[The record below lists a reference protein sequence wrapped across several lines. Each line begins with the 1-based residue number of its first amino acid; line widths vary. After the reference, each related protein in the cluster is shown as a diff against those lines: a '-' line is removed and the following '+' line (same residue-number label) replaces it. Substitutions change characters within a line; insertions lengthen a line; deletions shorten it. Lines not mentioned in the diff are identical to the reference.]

1 MGPLERIKGVTV
13 QIADVDAD
21 LDQAVAELDMLRHL
35 EDDAARDALVS
46 EGWDDRVDAKNA
58 KRDVARCVKRIKR
71 LEKDREKLV
80 TRRSAMI
87 DRLAAQ

>member
-1 MGPLERIKGVTV
+1 MGSLDRIKGMTV
-13 QIADVDAD
+13 QIADVDTD

-58 KRDVARCVKRIKR
+58 RRDVDRCVKRIKG

-80 TRRSAMI
+80 NRRSTMI

>member
-1 MGPLERIKGVTV
+1 MTQLDRIKGMTA
-13 QIADVDAD
+13 QIDHVDAD

-35 EDDAARDALVS
+35 EDDAVRDALVS
-46 EGWDDRVDAKNA
+46 EGWDDKVDAKNA
-58 KRDVARCVKRIKR
+58 RRDVDRCVKRIKG

-80 TRRSAMI
+80 NRRSAMI

>member
-1 MGPLERIKGVTV
+1 VGPLGRIKGMTA

-21 LDQAVAELDMLRHL
+21 LDQAVAEVDMLRHL
-35 EDDAARDALVS
+35 EDDAMRDALVS

-58 KRDVARCVKRIKR
+58 KRDVDRCLKRING
-71 LEKDREKLV
+71 LENDRAKLV
-80 TRRSAMI
+80 KRRSAMI

>member
-1 MGPLERIKGVTV
+1 VGPLERINGMTA

-21 LDQAVAELDMLRHL
+21 LDQAVAELDMLQHL

-58 KRDVARCVKRIKR
+58 KRDVDRCVKRIKG
-71 LEKDREKLV
+71 LEKDREKLAK
-80 TRRSAMI
+80 RRSAMI